1 MKSYKNIFDALA
13 ESGVVIED
21 RYRSSIEHKLDEI
34 LNYRPKVGIFG
45 KTGAGKS
52 SLCNAV
58 FGEDICEISDV
69 AACTRNPQEVILSAG
84 GKGIVLLDVPGVGES
99 IERDKEYAE
108 LYKNLL
114 PELDVVLWVLKG
126 DDRAFTSDETFY
138 KNLLKPYIEKGRPF
152 FIVLNQVDKIEPFR
166 EWDEVAHQ
174 PGSKQAQ
181 NIEEKKRIVAGIFD
195 LPLTSVIAVS
205 ADERYGLVNL
215 VDSVIHA
222 LPKAKKVIVL
232 DKVRSENRSEQA
244 KEEAGQGFLDTVL
257 DVVKEIASAVIP
269 PAAKMLFK
277 GAKAVIGKFFS
288 FFR

>member
-13 ESGVVIED
+13 ESGVVVED

-69 AACTRNPQEVILSAG
+69 AACTRNPQEVILSTG
-84 GKGIVLLDVPGVGES
+84 GKGIALLDVPGVGES

-138 KNLLKPYIEKGRPF
+138 KSLLKPYIEKGRPF

-166 EWDEVAHQ
+166 EWDVAARQ

-232 DKVRSENRSEQA
+232 DKVRKENRSEQA
-244 KEEAGQGFLDTVL
+244 KEEAGQGFWDTAL
-257 DVVKEIASAVIP
+257 DVVKEIASVVIP
-269 PAAKMLFK
+269 PAAKMLLK
-277 GAKAVIGKFFS
+277 GAKAAIGKIFS
-288 FFR
+288 IFR